1 MLQLDI
7 SCKDVSR
14 GAQAAADCP
23 FFYVLVRPRSL
34 VPFQMDDLRNLHSLQ
49 LSVILQMIHSPVC
62 DHVTDAAVCFQVYD
76 FGEII
81 PAWSSEEAPHFNRQV
96 CFAGKRP
103 DSVGDLRQSALFGLI
118 RVRGKIIDG
127 KAGSVFNAFG
137 FKVQFISKS
146 LNQCGESIQLL
157 DDLFPFPL
165 LRAGKIMQAD
175 NLNPGIA
182 PAFGQDAVKRYGIKS
197 GEFKT
202 ETNMMGQ
209 KVTATTYFDQ
219 YGAVQ
224 LTKTKMSMMG
234 VDLDMG
240 TLMKD
245 GKTYMINYGDKQVQ
259 EMPAQETI
267 NYMNLNDE
275 AVKKYKVKSE
285 GAEEVGGKSCLV
297 FTMEVS
303 ERGQTAKA
311 RASVW
316 EGIPMK
322 TVTEV
327 MGMSVTA
334 TVVELKEGPVDA
346 SLFELPQF

>member
-1 MLQLDI
+1 MKRILTTL
-7 SCKDVSR
+7 CAVLLV
-14 GAQAAADCP
+14 AVAALA
-23 FFYVLVRPRSL
+23 
-34 VPFQMDDLRNLHSLQ
+34 
-49 LSVILQMIHSPVC
+49 
-62 DHVTDAAVCFQVYD
+62 
-76 FGEII
+76 
-81 PAWSSEEAPHFNRQV
+81 
-96 CFAGKRP
+96 
-103 DSVGDLRQSALFGLI
+103 
-118 RVRGKIIDG
+118 
-127 KAGSVFNAFG
+127 
-137 FKVQFISKS
+137 
-146 LNQCGESIQLL
+146 
-157 DDLFPFPL
+157 
-165 LRAGKIMQAD
+165 
-175 NLNPGIA
+175 
-182 PAFGQDAVKRYGIKS
+182 QDAPKRYGIKS
-197 GEFKT
+197 GQFKT

-209 KVTATTYFDQ
+209 KIVATTYFDD
-219 YGAVQ
+219 YGITQ
-224 LTKTKMSMMG
+224 ITKTKVSMMG
-234 VDLDMG
+234 VSMDMG

-267 NYMNLNDE
+267 NYMDLSDE
-275 AVKKYKVKSE
+275 TVKKYKVKSE

>member
-1 MLQLDI
+1 MKRILTTLCAMLLI
-7 SCKDVSR
+7 TV
-14 GAQAAADCP
+14 AALA
-23 FFYVLVRPRSL
+23 
-34 VPFQMDDLRNLHSLQ
+34 
-49 LSVILQMIHSPVC
+49 
-62 DHVTDAAVCFQVYD
+62 
-76 FGEII
+76 
-81 PAWSSEEAPHFNRQV
+81 
-96 CFAGKRP
+96 
-103 DSVGDLRQSALFGLI
+103 
-118 RVRGKIIDG
+118 
-127 KAGSVFNAFG
+127 
-137 FKVQFISKS
+137 
-146 LNQCGESIQLL
+146 
-157 DDLFPFPL
+157 
-165 LRAGKIMQAD
+165 
-175 NLNPGIA
+175 
-182 PAFGQDAVKRYGIKS
+182 QDAPKRYGIKS
-197 GEFKT
+197 GQFKT
-202 ETNMMGQ
+202 ETSMMGQ
-209 KVTATTYFDQ
+209 KIVATTYFDD
-219 YGAVQ
+219 YGNTQ

-234 VDLDMG
+234 MDMDMG
-240 TLMKD
+240 TLMKG